1 MKIIVT
7 ATKDDLDS
15 PVDSRFGRCQYFI
28 TVDTETLDFSAQENS
43 QKNAIGGAGVQ
54 AAQTVANEKVDAV
67 VTGSV
72 GPNAFQTLN
81 VAGVKIFTGA
91 QGTVKDA
98 VEAFKQGSLEETD
111 SSTVQSHHGMGGHGR
126 GRQR

>member
-7 ATKDDLDS
+7 ATKDTLDS
-15 PVDSRFGRCQYFI
+15 PVDPRFGRCQYFI
-28 TVDTETLDFSAQENS
+28 NIDTETMSYTAMENE

-54 AAQTVANEKVDAV
+54 AAQRVANEGVEAV
-67 VTGSV
+67 VTGAV

-91 QGTVKDA
+91 TGTVKDA
-98 VEAFKQGSLEETD
+98 VNEFKQGSLKETD
-111 SSTVQSHHGMGGHGR
+111 TSTVQSHHGMGNRRHK
-126 GRQR
+126 

>member
-7 ATKDDLDS
+7 AKKEDLDS
-15 PVDSRFGRCQYFI
+15 PVDPRFGRCQYFI
-28 TVDTETLDFSAQENS
+28 TVDTETLGFSAQKNS
-43 QKNAIGGAGVQ
+43 QKNAMGGAGVQ

-72 GPNAFQTLN
+72 GPNAFQTLD

-98 VEAFKQGSLEETD
+98 VEAFKEGKLEEPDT
-111 SSTVQSHHGMGGHGR
+111 STVQSHHGMGGHGR
-126 GRQR
+126 GRRR